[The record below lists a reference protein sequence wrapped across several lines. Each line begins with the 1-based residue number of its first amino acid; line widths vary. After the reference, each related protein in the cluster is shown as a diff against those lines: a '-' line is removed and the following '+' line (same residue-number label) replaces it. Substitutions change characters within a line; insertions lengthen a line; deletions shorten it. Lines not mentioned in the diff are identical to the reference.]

1 MDVALFSSDS
11 SKPQLAAGV
20 AAKLID
26 AAAANGPLV
35 VPTSTGA
42 VAGQQFRMLAGLA
55 GLDATESFVL
65 TGWLEDA
72 YGPSIAERYAK
83 ELPNVNVSQAL
94 TSLAHAPQPAR
105 LPQAPSSPSAS
116 AQLASNAFANLIGG
130 GTSSYA
136 PPDPWGLT
144 TAATA
149 AAPSV
154 MAPHQR
160 EDEDAHGMPAGAIA
174 ILTFLLHTARRP
186 PPGHEAVKYGV
197 DPSTVTKLYRSVKDR
212 VGSLLWD

>member
-1 MDVALFSSDS
+1 MRESYSGDERRIQSLRGGRAARGPYGGGYQRTVGSNSLFWQFVVASVARWSPGPLALRLCCVSHLVDMDVALFTSDS

-72 YGPSIAERYAK
+72 YGPSIAERYAR

-105 LPQAPSSPSAS
+105 LPGYAPSSPSAS
-116 AQLASNAFANLIGG
+116 AQLASSAFANLMGG
-130 GTSSYA
+130 G
-136 PPDPWGLT
+136 PP
-144 TAATA
+144 
-149 AAPSV
+149 
-154 MAPHQR
+154 
-160 EDEDAHGMPAGAIA
+160 
-174 ILTFLLHTARRP
+174 LHAARR
-186 PPGHEAVKYGV
+186 
-197 DPSTVTKLYRSVKDR
+197 T
-212 VGSLLWD
+212 LWA

>member
-55 GLDATESFVL
+55 GLDATESLVL

-72 YGPSIAERYAK
+72 YGPSIAERYAR

-94 TSLAHAPQPAR
+94 TSLTVWNPKGG
-105 LPQAPSSPSAS
+105 SSGHFLNDFWRRMES
-116 AQLASNAFANLIGG
+116 L
-130 GTSSYA
+130 SSH
-136 PPDPWGLT
+136 LLSC
-144 TAATA
+144 TAAGASRTA
-149 AAPSV
+149 SLTRAP
-154 MAPHQR
+154 
-160 EDEDAHGMPAGAIA
+160 
-174 ILTFLLHTARRP
+174 
-186 PPGHEAVKYGV
+186 
-197 DPSTVTKLYRSVKDR
+197 
-212 VGSLLWD
+212 